1 MLTLSIFTVHRWF
14 PGVLEEYVEETTEE
28 GGILRTSVTRNIKE
42 SVFKEAEKSLEAK
55 KLHHMN
61 LTKDVETAIPASST
75 TPSEFTFDARASA
88 PAFQQRGSGRRRR
101 VRTSSTPV
109 IGGDLFSP
117 RILED
122 APQADPVLPGIS
134 EKASTVTFAAETPEP
149 NIRRRLIK
157 TKSTPGKFFF
167 VYYYFTSASFTYF
180 VFPKQYIIAIESFIF
195 TAHGKGGMFSQRY
208 SMNTDASAPFADQ
221 NKVKIAT
228 SFTDAELIVHGQTY
242 NISLAPTALN
252 RIILSAKAR
261 EEADRRRS
269 DNEINASL
277 TNITNKD
284 IRSRRERQMSFDN
297 MLEGFVRKIG

>member
-1 MLTLSIFTVHRWF
+1 MLRFHVISKSNPMLTSSVFTVHRWF

-28 GGILRTSVTRNIKE
+28 GGVLRTSVTRNIKE

-75 TPSEFTFDARASA
+75 APEFTFDTRASA
-88 PAFQQRGSGRRRR
+88 PAIQQRGRRRR

-149 NIRRRLIK
+149 NIMRRRLIK
-157 TKSTPGKFFF
+157 TKSTPGEFF
-167 VYYYFTSASFTYF
+167 VYYCFTSALFTCVCF
-180 VFPKQYIIAIESFIF
+180 LNNTLLLNSL
-195 TAHGKGGMFSQRY
+195 FSQHMARVEC
-208 SMNTDASAPFADQ
+208 FH
-221 NKVKIAT
+221 K
-228 SFTDAELIVHGQTY
+228 G
-242 NISLAPTALN
+242 
-252 RIILSAKAR
+252 IL
-261 EEADRRRS
+261 
-269 DNEINASL
+269 
-277 TNITNKD
+277 
-284 IRSRRERQMSFDN
+284 
-297 MLEGFVRKIG
+297 